1 MVKSEMPKI
10 LAKLAEEARK
20 KAMAEG
26 LAKIEG
32 MLAERVAAREAVE
45 AIHGELSGKKAELA
59 GIIEGMGAVAL
70 ADLEAIKAA
79 EDAANDADKALKA
92 FMNKGAKEKAELQAE
107 LKKAQEEMTA
117 ERDLAAAKLAD
128 QKVVF
133 ANATGDYN
141 AKKAGCIGMESSNAA
156 GKGDV
161 LAIADDIAKLDHLGT
176 ALLRDKKE
184 MLAANGHA
192 DWMLY
197 IHGRLAHLLNA

>member
-1 MVKSEMPKI
+1 MG
-10 LAKLAEEARK
+10 
-20 KAMAEG
+20 G
-26 LAKIEG
+26 LAKIEA
-32 MLAERVAAREAVE
+32 MLAGRVAEREAVE
-45 AIHGELSGKKAELA
+45 AIHGGLAAKKAELA

-92 FMNKGAKEKAELQAE
+92 FMNKGAKEKAEL
-107 LKKAQEEMTA
+107 KKAQEEMTA
-117 ERDLAAAKLAD
+117 ERDAAAKKLAD

-197 IHGRLAHLLNA
+197 IHGRMAHLLNA